1 MKFPLPLRER
11 ASRIVSSGIE
21 DRTEKLLAE
30 SLRLLSQFCAKMA
43 DLIESQ
49 RLARAGFGHQDKFL
63 ERLDYRQ
70 PRGTATTAQTHEGIG
85 SSEATSGE
93 TSFRR

>member
-1 MKFPLPLRER
+1 MKFPLPLRNR
-11 ASRIVSSGIE
+11 ASTIVPRAIE

-43 DLIESQ
+43 DLIESE
-49 RLARAGFGHQDKFL
+49 RLARAGFGRQDKFL
-63 ERLDYRQ
+63 ERLDYSQ
-70 PRGTATTAQTHEGIG
+70 PQGSAPAAPTNERIG
-85 SSEATSGE
+85 SSEATSEE

>member
-1 MKFPLPLRER
+1 MKFPLPLRNR
-11 ASRIVSSGIE
+11 ASTIVTGGVE

-30 SLRLLSQFCAKMA
+30 GLRLLGQFCAKMA

-63 ERLDYRQ
+63 ERLDYSRPQ
-70 PRGTATTAQTHEGIG
+70 GPATASRTNEPGG
-85 SSEATSGE
+85 SSEAPSEE